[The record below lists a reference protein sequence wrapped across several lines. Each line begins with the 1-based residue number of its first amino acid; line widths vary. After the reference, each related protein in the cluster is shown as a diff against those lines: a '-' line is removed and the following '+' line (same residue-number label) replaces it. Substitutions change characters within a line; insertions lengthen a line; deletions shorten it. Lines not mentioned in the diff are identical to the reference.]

1 MSALLQHIP
10 CCISTAAGGKVWQV
24 KRCLGSKLYISVPV
38 QLRAGHCTLACL
50 CVKWESYP
58 SKVKSQECHFY
69 KVLWAPQA
77 LQVPLK
83 CLVMNLF
90 INLEEIL
97 AVQINFSRYTKHV
110 SCLIL
115 PFGILCMDIW
125 VCRYQPHKFLLFP
138 LCWAAAC
145 SQTGSCVKNR
155 SAGTLDVQLC
165 CTPFSQ
171 GQVLPTELLDV
182 LREHKP
188 LLPSADLLLLWCPAA
203 CPPVDSAHPSGEG
216 WKSKTWSTLWIRVS
230 IRKSAFGFLK
240 IVYILFV
247 KKWNG

>member
-1 MSALLQHIP
+1 MP
-10 CCISTAAGGKVWQV
+10 
-24 KRCLGSKLYISVPV
+24 
-38 QLRAGHCTLACL
+38 GH
-50 CVKWESYP
+50 EP
-58 SKVKSQECHFY
+58 FY
-69 KVLWAPQA
+69 K
-77 LQVPLK
+77 
-83 CLVMNLF
+83 F
-90 INLEEIL
+90 GR
-97 AVQINFSRYTKHV
+97 NFSSSNQFLQIYKACELSDSSLWDFVHGYIR
-110 SCLIL
+110 
-115 PFGILCMDIW
+115 
-125 VCRYQPHKFLLFP
+125 VCRYHPHKFLLFP

-216 WKSKTWSTLWIRVS
+216 WKSKT
-230 IRKSAFGFLK
+230 
-240 IVYILFV
+240 
-247 KKWNG
+247 